1 MSESEEE
8 DFEAINWWLDFFAD
22 AGIPPNSAAQFAVN
36 FSEHRIPKEREIIN
50 ELSIEE
56 WRELGV
62 DLLGDRLTLK
72 NFAKHGKKK
81 KRSMKKPRVH
91 VSSKTAEVMETPPQ
105 DEIAKMISHAKEVAS
120 PIERQSVGDERVRSE
135 NPFRKSTQNVKRPMF
150 VEAEEEEEDVEY
162 MEEMTSQ
169 DVEEEFEEDAT
180 SNPVQF
186 SVTLGNIGRKRAL
199 QMSDDRTSP
208 KITRTIGSVQE
219 NVVSSTAKVNV
230 TFGTKTGSSGP
241 KISCSSFGKSSGGPT
256 RLDSG
261 RVVDR
266 LGGKPASGGGKIIRT
281 TSAKSRLG
289 SKSVKS
295 RLGQL

>member
-1 MSESEEE
+1 
-8 DFEAINWWLDFFAD
+8 
-22 AGIPPNSAAQFAVN
+22 
-36 FSEHRIPKEREIIN
+36 
-50 ELSIEE
+50 
-56 WRELGV
+56 
-62 DLLGDRLTLK
+62 
-72 NFAKHGKKK
+72 
-81 KRSMKKPRVH
+81 
-91 VSSKTAEVMETPPQ
+91 
-105 DEIAKMISHAKEVAS
+105 
-120 PIERQSVGDERVRSE
+120 
-135 NPFRKSTQNVKRPMF
+135 
-150 VEAEEEEEDVEY
+150 
-162 MEEMTSQ
+162 
-169 DVEEEFEEDAT
+169 
-180 SNPVQF
+180 
-186 SVTLGNIGRKRAL
+186 
-199 QMSDDRTSP
+199 MSDDRTSP

-241 KISCSSFGKSSGGPT
+241 KISCSSFAKSSGGLST